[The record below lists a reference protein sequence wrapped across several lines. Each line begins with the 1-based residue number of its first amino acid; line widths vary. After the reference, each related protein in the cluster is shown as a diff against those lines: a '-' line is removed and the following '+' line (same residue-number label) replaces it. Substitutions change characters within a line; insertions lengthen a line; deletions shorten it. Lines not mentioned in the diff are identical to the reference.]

1 MKRFKIAPEIYYEK
15 NAINHLENIIQGGKA
30 FIITDQLMIKLGL
43 VEQITAILDRKSVQY
58 EIFPE
63 ISGEPSLGIVT
74 LGLKKFLDFNGD
86 LLIALGG
93 GSVMDASKAIMYFI
107 RQMGIDQLGHKKS
120 DLPFFIVIPTTSG
133 TGSEVT
139 SYTVITDES
148 QNIKIALQNDEK
160 FADVALLDCNLIKT
174 VPPHITAETGMDIL
188 THAIE
193 AFVSNQASDFTD
205 AFAQMAIE
213 MVFFHLVT
221 CYQNGSDDLGR
232 EKIHNASCMAGM
244 AFENSSVG
252 LNHSM
257 AHALGAKFKI
267 AHGRANAV
275 LLPYV
280 IKYNSGLFE
289 DSSHIEFATAN
300 KYCKITRLLHLPTL
314 DLKEGVTMLSKAIMT
329 LNSQMDIAVCIRDL
343 GIEHHEFEQALPE
356 MCSAAMADICTPGN
370 PRVPCE
376 KDINTIFRTAYNGQG

>member
-1 MKRFKIAPEIYYEK
+1 MKRFKIAPEIFYEYD
-15 NAINHLENIIQGGKA
+15 AINHLENIIQGGKA
-30 FIITDQLMIKLGL
+30 FIVTDQLMIKIGI
-43 VEQITAILDRKSVQY
+43 VEKITTILDKKTVQY
-58 EIFPE
+58 EIFSD
-63 ISGEPSLGIVT
+63 IAGEPSLGMVT
-74 LGLKKFLDFNGD
+74 LGLKKFLDFNGN

-107 RQMGIDQLGHKKS
+107 RQMGNDQQGHKKS
-120 DLPFFIVIPTTSG
+120 DLPFFIIIPTTSG

-148 QNIKIALQNDEK
+148 RNLKIALQSDEK

-174 VPPHITAETGMDIL
+174 VPPHVTAETGMDIL

-193 AFVSNQASDFTD
+193 AFVSNQASDYTD
-205 AFAQMAIE
+205 ALAQMAIE
-213 MVFFHLVT
+213 MVFSHLAT
-221 CYQNGSDDLGR
+221 CYQNGSDDLSR

-275 LLPYV
+275 ILPYV
-280 IKYNSGLFE
+280 IRYNSGLYD
-289 DSSHIEFATAN
+289 DSCHIEFATAN
-300 KYCKITRLLHLPTL
+300 KYCKITRLLNLPTL
-314 DLKEGVTMLSKAIMT
+314 DLREGVTMLSKAVMS
-329 LNSQMDIAVCIRDL
+329 LNNQLGIAVYIRDM
-343 GIEHHEFEQALPE
+343 GIEYQQFEQALPE
-356 MCSAAMADICTPGN
+356 MCSAAMSDICTQGN

-376 KDINTIFRTAYNGQG
+376 KDINTIFRAAYNGHG

>member
-1 MKRFKIAPEIYYEK
+1 MKRFKIAPDIFYEK
-15 NAINHLENIIQGGKA
+15 NAINHLESLVQGGKA
-30 FIITDQLMIKLGL
+30 FIVTDQLMVKIGIVDK
-43 VEQITAILDRKSVQY
+43 VTAILERKSVQY
-58 EIFPE
+58 EIFPD
-63 ISGEPSLGIVT
+63 ITGEPSVSMVT
-74 LGLKKFLDFNGD
+74 MGLQKFLEFGGN

-107 RQMGIDQLGHKKS
+107 RQIDQQGLKKS
-120 DLPFFIVIPTTSG
+120 QQPFFIVIPTTSG

-139 SYTVITDES
+139 SYTVITDET
-148 QNIKIALQNDEK
+148 QNLKIALHNDSK

-174 VPPHITAETGMDIL
+174 VPPQVTAETGMDIL

-205 AFAQMAIE
+205 ALAQMATE
-213 MVFFHLVT
+213 MVFTHLVT
-221 CYQNGSDDLGR
+221 CYQNGKDDLSR

-244 AFENSSVG
+244 AFENASVG

-280 IKYNSGLFE
+280 IKYNSGLFD
-289 DSSHIEFATAN
+289 DSYHIDFATAN
-300 KYCKITRLLHLPTL
+300 KYCKIARWLHLPTQ
-314 DLKEGVTMLSKAIMT
+314 DLKEGVNMLAKAIMA
-329 LNSQMDIAVCIRDL
+329 LNRQMNIPISIGDL
-343 GIEHHEFEQALPE
+343 GINPEEFENALPE
-356 MCSAAMADICTPGN
+356 MCEAIMADICTQGN
-370 PRVPCE
+370 PRVPGK
-376 KDINTIFRTAYNGQG
+376 KDIIAIFRAAYKGME

>member
-1 MKRFKIAPEIYYEK
+1 MKRFKVAPEIFYEK

-30 FIITDQLMIKLGL
+30 FIITDELMIKIGI
-43 VEQITAILDRKSVQY
+43 VEKITAILDRKAVQY

-63 ISGEPSLGIVT
+63 ITGEPSLGMVT
-74 LGLKKFLDFNGD
+74 LGLKRFLDFNGN

-93 GSVMDASKAIMYFI
+93 GSVMDAAKAIMYFI
-107 RQMGIDQLGHKKS
+107 RQIGADQQGHQKS
-120 DLPFFIVIPTTSG
+120 DLPFFIIIPTTSG

-139 SYTVITDES
+139 SYTVITDET
-148 QNIKIALQNDEK
+148 QNLKIALHNDMK

-174 VPPHITAETGMDIL
+174 VPPQVTAETGMDIL

-205 AFAQMAIE
+205 ALAQMAIE
-213 MVFFHLVT
+213 MVFSHLVT
-221 CYQNGSDDLGR
+221 CYQNGNDDLSR

-280 IKYNSGLFE
+280 IRYNSGLFD
-289 DSSHIEFATAN
+289 DSYHIDFATAN
-300 KYCKITRLLHLPTL
+300 KYCKLTRLLHLPTK
-314 DLKEGVTMLSKAIMT
+314 DLKEGVNMLAKAIMA
-329 LNSQMDIAVCIRDL
+329 LNSQMDIAHSIRDL
-343 GIEHHEFEQALPE
+343 RVEYHVFEQALPE
-356 MCSAAMADICTPGN
+356 LCSVTMADICTQGN

-376 KDINTIFRTAYNGQG
+376 KDIATIFRAAYNGQG